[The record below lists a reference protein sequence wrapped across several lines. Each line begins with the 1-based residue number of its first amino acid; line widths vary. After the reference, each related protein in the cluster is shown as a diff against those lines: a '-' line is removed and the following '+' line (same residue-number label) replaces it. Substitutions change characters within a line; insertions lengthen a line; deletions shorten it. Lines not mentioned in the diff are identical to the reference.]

1 MPWTQAQCSAGSI
14 GWPFCYQITNS
25 HNLQQ
30 GPVNCVSTVKFRVV
44 FVTGVSRVS
53 RSSRVSWV
61 SSTFQENFKRQQ
73 ELSSVSRVSRACF
86 KRAWIWFT
94 FLNWFGVSSVSSVS
108 RVSRVSRVSSTFQ
121 EHFKRIEEIARVI
134 KCFKSFKSGFKEWLT
149 NHDWICQSNFY
160 GALQVKNSF
169 HGLSGKSKPESRRES
184 PRVVFYAVRCYST
197 TVLASTWALQST
209 TMQY

>member
-94 FLNWFGVSSVSSVS
+94 FLNWFGVSSVSNFSSFSSVS
-108 RVSRVSRVSSTFQ
+108 SISSVSSVSNVSRVSRVSSTFQ
-121 EHFKRIEEIARVI
+121 EHFKRSGLIPNTLLSATCCKIIIAI
-134 KCFKSFKSGFKEWLT
+134 ILL
-149 NHDWICQSNFY
+149 HDTW
-160 GALQVKNSF
+160 
-169 HGLSGKSKPESRRES
+169 
-184 PRVVFYAVRCYST
+184 
-197 TVLASTWALQST
+197 VLK
-209 TMQY
+209 